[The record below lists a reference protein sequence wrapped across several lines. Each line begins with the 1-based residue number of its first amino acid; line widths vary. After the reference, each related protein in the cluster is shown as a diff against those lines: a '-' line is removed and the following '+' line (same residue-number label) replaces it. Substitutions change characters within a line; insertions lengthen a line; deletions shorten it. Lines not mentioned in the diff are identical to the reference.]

1 MSVKIRAASVAKGN
15 QSDQRQQGLRDHE
28 NRNPESGFLFFS
40 FFFHVVSSWAGIF
53 RVLPNARQKIT
64 CKAEVVASS
73 KAQKFFATPA
83 LPFTST
89 TGAIRS
95 AAITWMTV
103 RDALSTVSAEVRAR
117 TLETVRAQLVAMI
130 VELVPKV
137 GGREDE
143 HDVSE
148 DDSPDLKVPRF
159 EDHLWSPD
167 ESDEEGKV
175 ASRASIHTGGPLH
188 RHRKRPRGPGQTTAD
203 E

>member
-1 MSVKIRAASVAKGN
+1 
-15 QSDQRQQGLRDHE
+15 
-28 NRNPESGFLFFS
+28 
-40 FFFHVVSSWAGIF
+40 
-53 RVLPNARQKIT
+53 
-64 CKAEVVASS
+64 
-73 KAQKFFATPA
+73 
-83 LPFTST
+83 
-89 TGAIRS
+89 
-95 AAITWMTV
+95 MTV

-203 E
+203 EWNSSHGRRVAGSSGAAGGSALGNNGL

>member
-1 MSVKIRAASVAKGN
+1 
-15 QSDQRQQGLRDHE
+15 
-28 NRNPESGFLFFS
+28 
-40 FFFHVVSSWAGIF
+40 
-53 RVLPNARQKIT
+53 
-64 CKAEVVASS
+64 
-73 KAQKFFATPA
+73 
-83 LPFTST
+83 
-89 TGAIRS
+89 
-95 AAITWMTV
+95 
-103 RDALSTVSAEVRAR
+103 
-117 TLETVRAQLVAMI
+117 MI